1 MTYHN
6 STIQHQRQ
14 IIKSN
19 LSLSLSSRKRTN
31 RCQVSDMVRQ
41 QEKCFRRSSTVA
53 LLILLLVTWTQQQQD
68 HHHQQHVLVLAFTM
82 PIYVSQRR
90 IVTRKPNLGIVTL
103 QRHHRWQE
111 IVTDTGRRNASVL
124 PFLASSRRQTT
135 TSATQLA
142 MNQQI
147 NQNENDDD
155 STSPL
160 FYDDFDGFKS
170 DDIYM
175 TNAKDK
181 TKATGKGMEED
192 ENDDDDDSENDSIV
206 NEDALGDWRS
216 FRRKLATQE
225 RQRTISPA
233 SSASSSTV
241 FDNSN
246 KTTNGLG
253 LINNNNSIFS
263 STTSVDDIIEQ
274 GEEQPQPS
282 SIRPSSNSNKKA
294 SAKSTT
300 TTMKK
305 TKSPNELLF
314 EQQNDKLAQEYYQD
328 SWAHEIATVSNLILL
343 ESYFL
348 MLAAWETYLLTNILP
363 FVLFYKS
370 PKLVD

>member
-6 STIQHQRQ
+6 STIQHQQ
-14 IIKSN
+14 QLTKSN
-19 LSLSLSSRKRTN
+19 LSLPFASRKKTN
-31 RCQVSDMVRQ
+31 RCQVFDMARQ

-68 HHHQQHVLVLAFTM
+68 HHRQQHVLVLAFTM
-82 PIYVSQRR
+82 PIFVSQRR
-90 IVTRKPNLGIVTL
+90 IVSRKPNLSILTL
-103 QRHHRWQE
+103 QRQHRWQE
-111 IVTDTGRRNASVL
+111 IVTDTGRRNACVL
-124 PFLASSRRQTT
+124 PFLASSRQQTT
-135 TSATQLA
+135 TIATQLA

-181 TKATGKGMEED
+181 TKATGNGMEED

-225 RQRTISPA
+225 RQRTISSA
-233 SSASSSTV
+233 SSASSNTV

-253 LINNNNSIFS
+253 LNNNNSIFS